1 MGNEVSGLRLGLR
14 TLFCGQSINTD
25 RNYCDFIRHF
35 SGEYVVA
42 AGRMKHQSRQ
52 TLALFVALEDFRLA
66 LAENRGVIIA
76 VRAGGFAVLQG
87 ILIIHFKGN
96 AGILADHVKLLAFL
110 CAVAIESES
119 AVSTA

>member
-1 MGNEVSGLRLGLR
+1 M
-14 TLFCGQSINTD
+14 
-25 RNYCDFIRHF
+25 
-35 SGEYVVA
+35 
-42 AGRMKHQSRQ
+42 
-52 TLALFVALEDFRLA
+52 
-66 LAENRGVIIA
+66 A

-87 ILIIHFKGN
+87 ILTIHFKGN

>member
-1 MGNEVSGLRLGLR
+1 MQFKAYS
-14 TLFCGQSINTD
+14 
-25 RNYCDFIRHF
+25 
-35 SGEYVVA
+35 A
-42 AGRMKHQSRQ
+42 
-52 TLALFVALEDFRLA
+52 FRRPRGFPPCP
-66 LAENRGVIIA
+66 AENRGVIIA

-87 ILIIHFKGN
+87 ILTIHFKGN

>member
-1 MGNEVSGLRLGLR
+1 MQFKAYSTLRSRGVP
-14 TLFCGQSINTD
+14 QNW
-25 RNYCDFIRHF
+25 
-35 SGEYVVA
+35 E
-42 AGRMKHQSRQ
+42 MKY
-52 TLALFVALEDFRLA
+52 LEDFRLA

-87 ILIIHFKGN
+87 ILTIHFKGN

>member
-1 MGNEVSGLRLGLR
+1 MQFKAYSTLRSRGVP
-14 TLFCGQSINTD
+14 QNW
-25 RNYCDFIRHF
+25 
-35 SGEYVVA
+35 E
-42 AGRMKHQSRQ
+42 MKYQSRQ
-52 TLALFVALEDFRLA
+52 TLALFVALEDFHLA

-87 ILIIHFKGN
+87 ILTIHFKGN

>member
-35 SGEYVVA
+35 
-42 AGRMKHQSRQ
+42 
-52 TLALFVALEDFRLA
+52 
-66 LAENRGVIIA
+66 
-76 VRAGGFAVLQG
+76 
-87 ILIIHFKGN
+87 KGN

>member
-1 MGNEVSGLRLGLR
+1 MSSLDSLN
-14 TLFCGQSINTD
+14 
-25 RNYCDFIRHF
+25 
-35 SGEYVVA
+35 
-42 AGRMKHQSRQ
+42 
-52 TLALFVALEDFRLA
+52 TLATLKVDDKTYHYFRLA

-87 ILIIHFKGN
+87 ILTIHFKGN